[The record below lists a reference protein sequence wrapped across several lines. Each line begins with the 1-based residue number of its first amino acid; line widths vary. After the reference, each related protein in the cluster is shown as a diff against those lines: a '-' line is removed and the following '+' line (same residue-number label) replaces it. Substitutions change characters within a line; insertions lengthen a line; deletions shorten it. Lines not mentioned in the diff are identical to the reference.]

1 MIGYMVF
8 LKDGHHHQLVK
19 VRRIKYKK
27 KKQEKK
33 DKMRRTRRI
42 SPSRVLSST
51 PSPTGGTKTKAPPVL
66 SKRRAMTRWLLT
78 RLGRWIGVGTAP
90 FGCPRKSYQHE
101 GASNGVGSKGDLKPK
116 NGFGEFGDFANKM
129 M

>member
-33 DKMRRTRRI
+33 DKMRRTRR
-42 SPSRVLSST
+42 SSQSKVLLST
-51 PSPTGGTKTKAPPVL
+51 PSPTGGTKTIAHP
-66 SKRRAMTRWLLT
+66 M
-78 RLGRWIGVGTAP
+78 
-90 FGCPRKSYQHE
+90 
-101 GASNGVGSKGDLKPK
+101 
-116 NGFGEFGDFANKM
+116 
-129 M
+129 